1 MGFLV
6 NFLAPLFSATRRGLN
21 TNCGMRF
28 LKHHFSSLNHFLQR
42 FESTAL
48 SRTLIWVL
56 ITLNHL
62 LISFSF
68 SLYICKCGMYPDL
81 GSSEKAIIAATI
93 IITGVAPAKMYL
105 QIQKLNILLFLHIFL
120 EMNELMVLLLKF
132 FSRYYE
138 ESEMSLE
145 GGKDCKFGNDC
156 KCGNSYNCDPCNC

>member
-1 MGFLV
+1 
-6 NFLAPLFSATRRGLN
+6 
-21 TNCGMRF
+21 
-28 LKHHFSSLNHFLQR
+28 
-42 FESTAL
+42 
-48 SRTLIWVL
+48 
-56 ITLNHL
+56 
-62 LISFSF
+62 
-68 SLYICKCGMYPDL
+68 MYADL
-81 GSSEKAIIAATI
+81 GSSEKATTAAT